1 MTAITTPHDTNAMK
15 NIRVILALAAF
26 LLTTS
31 CVSKSKYQELEKLK
45 AEDAASLASSQAKVQ
60 DLELIIAQLEQR
72 LGAASDDKE
81 SLQASVTQM
90 REALAEANI
99 RKQEVEKR
107 IKEYQDLVRRFKAL
121 TDTGQLSVKI
131 VDGRMVVGLPSDV
144 LFGSGSAKLSKDG
157 EETIM
162 QVTKLLNE
170 IQGREYQV
178 EGHTD
183 NVPIRTAQFPSN
195 WELSAARGL
204 NVVHTMIRAGM
215 PEDRISASSF
225 GDRRPIANNESAEGR
240 RANRRIEIVIVP
252 DLSTLPGY
260 EELKKMSESA
270 EKS

>member
-1 MTAITTPHDTNAMK
+1 MK
-15 NIRVILALAAF
+15 NNLILLPALITAF
-26 LLTTS
+26 VSFTA
-31 CVSKSKYQELEKLK
+31 CVSKSKYQELEQLK
-45 AEDAASLASSQAKVQ
+45 QQEAAARADAQTKIQ

-81 SLQASVTQM
+81 SLQASVAQM
-90 REALAEANI
+90 REALSEANI
-99 RKQEVEKR
+99 RKKETDKR
-107 IKEYQDLVRRFKAL
+107 IREYQDLVRRFKAL

-144 LFGSGSAKLSKDG
+144 LFNSGSAKLSKDG
-157 EETIM
+157 EETIIK
-162 QVTKLLNE
+162 VTQLLNE
-170 IQGREYQV
+170 IEGREYQV

-195 WELSAARGL
+195 WELASARGL
-204 NVVHTMIRAGM
+204 NVVHTMIKAGM

-225 GDRRPIANNESAEGR
+225 GERRPIANNDSAEGR

-260 EELKKMSESA
+260 DELKKMSEAS
-270 EKS
+270 EG